1 MTNRQELKKLIKAK
15 DARLAPIAPTTVKGH
30 ADGTREPS
38 TAFALALYAR
48 LGMDL
53 EGWLSRKELAALD
66 KAAPRPMPDSVY
78 DGFDSLEAK

>member
-78 DGFDSLEAK
+78 DGFDPLEAK

>member
-15 DARLAPIAPTTVKGH
+15 DARLAPIAPTTAKGH

-53 EGWLSRKELAALD
+53 EGWLSRKELAVLD

-78 DGFDSLEAK
+78 EGFDPLEAK

>member
-1 MTNRQELKKLIKAK
+1 MTNRKKLGSLIKAK

-78 DGFDSLEAK
+78 DGLETK